1 MIFFRFEDGTL
12 PFLDIIALNHA
23 FDAFEKLTGSMNAV
37 LNHTYTLALYTYNNM
52 CALKHVSGKPLCK
65 IYCKTGFKDVT
76 AQGPIINFNLLRT
89 NGTFIGYSEVRTSFL
104 FFLISDY
111 YELQLLKLYLMD
123 KIH

>member
-37 LNHTYTLALYTYNNM
+37 LNHTFSLALYTYNNM
-52 CALKHVSGKPLCK
+52 CAMKHVSGKPLCK

-89 NGTFIGYSEVRTSFL
+89 NGTFIGYSEVGTSFF
-104 FFLISDY
+104 FFLIIICDCN
-111 YELQLLKLYLMD
+111 ELQLLKLYLMG
-123 KIH
+123 